1 MPSSTTFG
9 GTAVTFFKARKV
21 CSLRSPVMRC
31 PPNVHPQPA
40 LLHSDARG
48 SRSAVRRAC
57 GAGGPVGGRRGPQG
71 PWAPAGP
78 GWRAERAARRPPAAR
93 PRCRDARGL
102 RGELQGNFSQGKRP
116 VVPTRSL
123 PAFCLFSCRRLESG
137 RVPSRSPCAA
147 RPAPLGGAPGRPS
160 ADPSARPSAGRPAPA
175 PGPVRRPPSEKPR
188 SPQARA
194 PACAR
199 GAGKWGAD

>member
-1 MPSSTTFG
+1 
-9 GTAVTFFKARKV
+9 
-21 CSLRSPVMRC
+21 MRC

-40 LLHSDARG
+40 LLHPDARG

-57 GAGGPVGGRRGPQG
+57 GAGGRVGGRRASGTLGSSGPRVESG
-71 PWAPAGP
+71 
-78 GWRAERAARRPPAAR
+78 ARGSAPPAAR
-93 PRCRDARGL
+93 PRCRDARGQ

-137 RVPSRSPCAA
+137 RVPRRSPCAA
-147 RPAPLGGAPGRPS
+147 RPAPLAGAPGRPY
-160 ADPSARPSAGRPAPA
+160 ADPSARPSGGRPAPA
-175 PGPVRRPPSEKPR
+175 PAPGPAPRPPSEKPR
-188 SPQARA
+188 SPQGRA

-199 GAGKWGAD
+199 GAGKWGGGLGASAW